1 VTRYEEAKATG
12 AAVVAVGCPF
22 CAQMF
27 ESAKS
32 EISDGPVVK
41 DVAELVAERL

>member
-1 VTRYEEAKATG
+1 RYKEAQATG
-12 AAVVAVGCPF
+12 AEIVAVGCPF

-32 EISDGPVVK
+32 EVPDGPVVK
-41 DVAELVAERL
+41 DVVELVAERL

>member
-1 VTRYEEAKATG
+1 MPFSTVT
-12 AAVVAVGCPF
+12 PF
-22 CAQMF
+22 LESGSAQMF